1 MPYHIVRDTGAR
13 SGQVMIDWLLPGLLA
28 AGLVYAIVIYNRLVR
43 DRQRSRAG
51 WSDIGVQLKR
61 RHDLIPKLVD
71 AVSQYAAYEKSTL
84 ERVSELR
91 AQAATLRSAAQ
102 QGALEGDISRRLG
115 SIFAL
120 QEAYPELKANQ
131 SFLQLQGDI
140 SEVEVDIQFARRY
153 YNGAVRNLNT
163 RIESFPDLLLAR
175 IFAFRPAEYFEFEE
189 SERK

>member
-1 MPYHIVRDTGAR
+1 
-13 SGQVMIDWLLPGLLA
+13 MIDWLLPGLLV

-43 DRQRSRAG
+43 DRERSRAG

-71 AVSQYAAYEKSTL
+71 AVGQYAAYEKSTL
-84 ERVSELR
+84 ERISELR
-91 AQAATLRSAAQ
+91 SQATTLRSATQ
-102 QGALEGDISRRLG
+102 QATLESDISQRLG
-115 SIFAL
+115 TIFAL

-140 SEVEVDIQFARRY
+140 SAVEVDIQFARRY

-175 IFAFRPAEYFEFEE
+175 IFAFQPAEYFEFEE
-189 SERK
+189 SEGKCKPAA